1 MNYPLFSLFP
11 HLLWA
16 LVVTDN
22 SPFHGL
28 VIFLVFSAQYMPAV
42 LPLLFRHVQTSSTF
56 SSFLHVSTLL
66 WSSLFRVWDY
76 DDRFL
81 CIDFPFS
88 CLGGT
93 VWYVI
98 LSRWCIYFCVKK
110 KDLLWKSEK
119 KVLTVCYFFQRR
131 SIHQLIGSKE
141 KKNIDFYHS
150 PLVLVHAFHLAFMTL
165 FCFTSMMYRSM
176 STSFSNRFVCC
187 SKEKNVRTEGRN
199 YRKMIFVLL

>member
-1 MNYPLFSLFP
+1 MFALKHILKMYKFDYFWHNYPLFFPLFP
-11 HLLWA
+11 HLLWT

-28 VIFLVFSAQYMPAV
+28 VIFIVFSAQYLPAV
-42 LPLLFRHVQTSSTF
+42 WPLLFRHVQTSSTF
-56 SSFLHVSTLL
+56 SSFLHVSPLL

-81 CIDFPFS
+81 CRDFTFS

-110 KDLLWKSEK
+110 KDLLWKKSSNSVLFFFKGDRFINWLEVK
-119 KVLTVCYFFQRR
+119 KRRTLISTTVL
-131 SIHQLIGSKE
+131 
-141 KKNIDFYHS
+141 
-150 PLVLVHAFHLAFMTL
+150 
-165 FCFTSMMYRSM
+165 
-176 STSFSNRFVCC
+176 
-187 SKEKNVRTEGRN
+187 
-199 YRKMIFVLL
+199 